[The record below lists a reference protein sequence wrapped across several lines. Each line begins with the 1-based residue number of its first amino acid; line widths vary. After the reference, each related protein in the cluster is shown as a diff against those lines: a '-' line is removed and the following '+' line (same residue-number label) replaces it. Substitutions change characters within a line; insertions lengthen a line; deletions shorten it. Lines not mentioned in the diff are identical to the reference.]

1 MDTIYN
7 RLGINRSNNNDQ
19 SINLYDYMSS
29 MKNNKIFFESVEL
42 KNVINGLIDSKYK
55 ASGESFGDRVR
66 SVGSNI
72 MRIIRNI
79 INRIMEF
86 FVKVKNF
93 FIEKVL
99 RRKVQKAENN
109 NEKLK
114 KTKTFP
120 ITIKVHKD
128 LVIEDN
134 KSKDDDVTVK
144 LIADTIELLD
154 RSSKI
159 TIITMSSFNG
169 MIGIRNNDKN
179 IDLSKVKDDIL
190 NVDVNK
196 LVEEYK
202 NIIQTFDN
210 FNKGF
215 KEESNLREIV
225 LEDKNSLN
233 AYVKYSDE
241 LLKTIKRAIDDVNEN
256 SSLLS
261 DNMKSMNHII
271 KLYSVDMNGF
281 NDDSGRAVFRKM
293 KDILSIVST
302 NVTEIYSDTMKILN
316 TTVDKVTIWNTE
328 VKNVEKEYSDVQ

>member
-7 RLGINRSNNNDQ
+7 RLGINRSNNDK

-42 KNVINGLIDSKYK
+42 KNAINGLVDSKYK

-109 NEKLK
+109 NEKIK

-128 LVIEDN
+128 LVIEDG
-134 KSKDDDVTVK
+134 KRGDDNVTVK
-144 LIADTIELLD
+144 LIADTVELLD
-154 RSSKI
+154 RSSDVV
-159 TIITMSSFNG
+159 MSVMAAFADLVDK
-169 MIGIRNNDKN
+169 RNNKN
-179 IDLSKVKDDIL
+179 DPPKVKASIL
-190 NVDVNK
+190 NVDINVLVNNF
-196 LVEEYK
+196 K
-202 NIIQTFDN
+202 NIIQQFDT

-225 LEDKNSLN
+225 LEDKGTLM

-241 LLKTIKRAIDDVNEN
+241 LLTTVKRAIDDVNEN
-256 SSLLS
+256 TNALS
-261 DNMKSMNHII
+261 DNMKKMNHVV
-271 KLYSVDMNGF
+271 KLFSLDKEGF
-281 NDDSGRAVFRKM
+281 IDDSSSAALRKM
-293 KDILSIVST
+293 KDILSVVST

-316 TTVDKVTIWNTE
+316 KTIDKVTIWNTE
-328 VKNVEKEYSDVQ
+328 VKNVEKEYSDV

>member
-7 RLGINRSNNNDQ
+7 RLGIDRTSNSDE

-42 KNVINGLIDSKYK
+42 KNVINGLVDSKYK

-109 NEKLK
+109 NEKIK

-128 LVIEDN
+128 LVIEDG
-134 KSKDDDVTVK
+134 KRGDDNVTVK
-144 LIADTIELLD
+144 LIADTVELLD
-154 RSSKI
+154 RSSDI
-159 TIITMSSFNG
+159 VMSVMGAFADLVDK
-169 MIGIRNNDKN
+169 RNNKSGP
-179 IDLSKVKDDIL
+179 SKVKASIL
-190 NVDVNK
+190 NVDINL
-196 LVEEYK
+196 LVENFK
-202 NIIQTFDN
+202 NIIQQFDT

-215 KEESNLREIV
+215 KEESNLQEIV
-225 LEDKNSLN
+225 LEDKGTLT

-241 LLKTIKRAIDDVNEN
+241 LLTTVKRAIDDVNEN
-256 SSLLS
+256 TNALS
-261 DNMKSMNHII
+261 DNMKKMNHVV
-271 KLYSVDMNGF
+271 KLFSLDKEGF
-281 NDDSGRAVFRKM
+281 IDDSSSAALRKM
-293 KDILSIVST
+293 KDILSVVST

-316 TTVDKVTIWNTE
+316 KTIDKVTIWNTE
-328 VKNVEKEYSDVQ
+328 VKNVEKEYSDV

>member
-1 MDTIYN
+1 
-7 RLGINRSNNNDQ
+7 
-19 SINLYDYMSS
+19 MSS

-42 KNVINGLIDSKYK
+42 KNAINGLVDSKYK

-79 INRIMEF
+79 IDRIVEF

-109 NEKLK
+109 NEKIK

-128 LVIEDN
+128 LVIEDG
-134 KSKDDDVTVK
+134 KRGDDNVTVK
-144 LIADTIELLD
+144 LIADTVELLD
-154 RSSKI
+154 RSSDVV
-159 TIITMSSFNG
+159 MSVMAAFADLVDK
-169 MIGIRNNDKN
+169 RNNKSGP
-179 IDLSKVKDDIL
+179 SKVKASIL
-190 NVDVNK
+190 NVDINL
-196 LVEEYK
+196 LVENFK
-202 NIIQTFDN
+202 NIIQQFDT

-215 KEESNLREIV
+215 KEESNLQEIV
-225 LEDKNSLN
+225 LEDKGTLT

-241 LLKTIKRAIDDVNEN
+241 LLTTVKRAIDDVNEN
-256 SSLLS
+256 TNALS
-261 DNMKSMNHII
+261 DNMKKMNHVV
-271 KLYSVDMNGF
+271 KLFSLDKEGF
-281 NDDSGRAVFRKM
+281 IDDSSSAALRKI
-293 KDILSIVST
+293 KDILSVIST

-316 TTVDKVTIWNTE
+316 KTIDKVTIWNVE
-328 VKNVEKEYSDVQ
+328 VKNVEKEYADVQ

>member
-42 KNVINGLIDSKYK
+42 KNAINGLLDSKYK

-79 INRIMEF
+79 IDRIVEF

-128 LVIEDN
+128 LVIENN
-134 KSKDDDVTVK
+134 KRKDDDVMVK
-144 LIADTIELLD
+144 LITDTIELLD

-159 TIITMSSFNG
+159 TITTMSFFNDV
-169 MIGIRNNDKN
+169 IGIRNNDKN
-179 IDLSKVKDDIL
+179 IDLAKAKDDIQKL
-190 NVDVNK
+190 DVNK

-202 NIIQTFDN
+202 EIIQKFDN

-215 KEESNLREIV
+215 KEDSNLREIV
-225 LEDKNSLN
+225 IEDKDSLT

-241 LLKTIKRAIDDVNEN
+241 LLKTIKRSIGDVDQ
-256 SSLLS
+256 STSLLTE
-261 DNMKSMNHII
+261 NINSMNHVI
-271 KLYSVDMNGF
+271 KLFSVDQNGF
-281 NDDSGRAVFRKM
+281 NDDSGRAILRKM
-293 KDILSIVST
+293 KDILSVVST
-302 NVTEIYSDTMKILN
+302 NVTEIYNDTMKILN
-316 TTVDKVTIWNTE
+316 TTVDKVTIWNVE
-328 VKNVEKEYSDVQ
+328 VKNVEKEYSDA

>member
-7 RLGINRSNNNDQ
+7 RLGINRSNNDK

-29 MKNNKIFFESVEL
+29 MKNNKIFFERVEL
-42 KNVINGLIDSKYK
+42 KNAINGLVDSKYK

-109 NEKLK
+109 NEKIK

-128 LVIEDN
+128 LVIEDG
-134 KSKDDDVTVK
+134 KRGDDNVTVK
-144 LIADTIELLD
+144 LIADTVELLD
-154 RSSKI
+154 RSSDVV
-159 TIITMSSFNG
+159 MSVMAAFADLVDK
-169 MIGIRNNDKN
+169 RNNKN
-179 IDLSKVKDDIL
+179 DPPKVKSSIL
-190 NVDVNK
+190 NVDINVLVNNF
-196 LVEEYK
+196 K
-202 NIIQTFDN
+202 NIIQKFDI

-225 LEDKNSLN
+225 LEDKGTLM

-241 LLKTIKRAIDDVNEN
+241 LLTTVKRAIDDVNEN
-256 SSLLS
+256 TNALS
-261 DNMKSMNHII
+261 DNMKKMNHVV
-271 KLYSVDMNGF
+271 KLFSLDKEGF
-281 NDDSGRAVFRKM
+281 IDDSSSAALRKM
-293 KDILSIVST
+293 KDILSVVST
-302 NVTEIYSDTMKILN
+302 NVTEIYNDTMKILN
-316 TTVDKVTIWNTE
+316 TTVDKVTIWNVE
-328 VKNVEKEYSDVQ
+328 VKNVEKEYADVQ